1 MLALATLR
9 VLTFR
14 PPLHTTQGRFG
25 YNITEQDED
34 CLFVNI
40 YSPIGASLAYPIDAL
55 NSEAAPTAQRQRSA
69 AALAPLLP
77 VTVFFHG
84 GGYVAGSGTQPL
96 YNGSAF
102 CNTSNTVLVTV
113 NYRLGVM
120 GFLSLPGLA
129 KGGSSGN
136 YGLLDQ
142 QVCGCVCA
150 GGGEGGGGRLGLTS
164 PLCGRRSCTPCTHCR
179 QRSSLWLQSSRPLV
193 VMPRV

>member
-1 MLALATLR
+1 MLTC
-9 VLTFR
+9 R
-14 PPLHTTQGRFG
+14 PPLHTTHGRFG

-142 QVCGCVCA
+142 QVCVAVFVLVEEKEGVA
-150 GGGEGGGGRLGLTS
+150 G
-164 PLCGRRSCTPCTHCR
+164 
-179 QRSSLWLQSSRPLV
+179 WD
-193 VMPRV
+193 